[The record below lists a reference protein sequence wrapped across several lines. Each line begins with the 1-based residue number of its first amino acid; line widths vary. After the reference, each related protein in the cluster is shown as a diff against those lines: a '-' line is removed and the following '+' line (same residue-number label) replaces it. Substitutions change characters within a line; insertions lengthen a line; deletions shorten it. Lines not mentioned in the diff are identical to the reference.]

1 MNLKKDALD
10 NAPKRGTIAPIMSS
24 VSVNDNMSLIL
35 FGKTRRA
42 ILSQIY
48 GHADETFYLR
58 QLARMAEA
66 GMGAVQREL
75 KTLTGAGILTRT
87 AKGKQVYYQANPQC
101 PVFAELKGLIL
112 KTAGMGD
119 ILKTALAPLAER
131 IRIAFIYGSLAR
143 SEESKRSD
151 VDIMIIGDVS
161 FADIVAAL
169 SPAQQN
175 LNREINPSVY
185 PVKEFEDKLSKG
197 HHFLQSVFEG
207 DKWFLIGGEHDL
219 ARLANQRTA
228 NTSQDNSTGN

>member
-1 MNLKKDALD
+1 
-10 NAPKRGTIAPIMSS
+10 MSS
-24 VSVNDNMSLIL
+24 VSVNDNLSLIL

-48 GHADETFYLR
+48 GHVDEAFYLR
-58 QLARMAEA
+58 QLARIAGA

-75 KTLTGAGILTRT
+75 KILTGAGILTRT
-87 AKGKQVYYQANPQC
+87 AKGKQIYYQANPRC
-101 PVFAELKGLIL
+101 PVFAELKGLII

-143 SEESKRSD
+143 SDESKSSD

-161 FADIVAAL
+161 FADVVAAL

-185 PVKEFEDKLSKG
+185 PVKEFEDKLAKG
-197 HHFLQSVFEG
+197 HHFLQSVLEG

-219 ARLANQRTA
+219 ARLANQRMA
-228 NTSQDNSTGN
+228 NASQDNSTGN